1 MDDKSV
7 ANGRYANLILDYY
20 VDLATILSNRST
32 SS

>member
-7 ANGRYANLILDYY
+7 ANGRYANLILDY

-32 SS
+32 SA